1 MAEQSPGVFVLSP
14 AYFQRLRRTILWTAG
29 AITLGSIALANLTGR
44 RAPNE
49 LGSKIFAWV
58 FVIVVVGIT
67 LYLNYK
73 KQVARWRTFRVAVSR
88 DQVLRTQDGSD
99 DVIAAASAITRM
111 VRIPGRGLLIYT
123 GHAQPAIIIPDTL
136 EQFDACC
143 TLIQRFGPIDVRTR
157 SALPRWLTIPAALAF
172 MGVYIAFERSS
183 DLRVMSALGALIA
196 CVMVF
201 GAWRLYGSPDV
212 DKKAKKRFAWILL
225 LAIVPVGMRIWST
238 WNAPRR
244 IDQEIRDD
252 RLLSLLD
259 KARPDLHERLRDA
272 MLAGEKNRI
281 DAHGG
286 AYVNPAV
293 SVISEILP
301 QYLPICSD
309 ESVIRYAKE
318 TVTVLERLEADPSDI
333 CDQWLRPHGVHVD
346 LLGVLGKDGLNPL
359 TDAMVG
365 VMESALTAPQAAPDV
380 MEAETLRA
388 RALENMTKE
397 DRLGRHELR
406 PPEAPGTDKKA
417 WCHTVENTFRAVLDL
432 PQTQSSLVLRY
443 MFSQA
448 TKK

>member
-1 MAEQSPGVFVLSP
+1 MAEQHPEVFVLSP
-14 AYFQRLRRTILWTAG
+14 GYFQRLRRTILWTAG
-29 AITLGSIALANLTGR
+29 AITLASIALATLTGR
-44 RAPNE
+44 RAPTE
-49 LGSKIFAWV
+49 LGSTIFAGA
-58 FVIVVVGIT
+58 FVTVVVAIT
-67 LYLNYK
+67 LYLSYK
-73 KQVARWRTFRVAVSR
+73 KQVARWRTFRVAVSK
-88 DQVLRTQDGSD
+88 DQVIRTQDGFD
-99 DVIAAASAITRM
+99 DVIAAASAITRI

-136 EQFDACC
+136 EEFDGCC
-143 TLIQRFGPIDVRTR
+143 TLIQRFSPIDVRTR
-157 SALPRWLTIPAALAF
+157 SAFPRWLTIPAALAF
-172 MGVYIAFERSS
+172 MGVYVAFERSP
-183 DLRVMSALGALIA
+183 DLRVMSGLGALIA

-212 DKKAKKRFAWILL
+212 DKKGKKRLAWVLL

-244 IDQEIRDD
+244 MDQEIRDD

-272 MLAGEKNRI
+272 MLAAEKNRI

-293 SVISEILP
+293 SVIWEILP

-309 ESVIRYAKE
+309 EAIIRYAKE
-318 TVTVLERLEADPSDI
+318 TVTVLEKLEADPSDI
-333 CDQWLRPHGVHVD
+333 CYQWLRPHGVHVD

-359 TDAMVG
+359 TDSMVG
-365 VMESALTAPQAAPDV
+365 VMESALTAPQAPPDA

-388 RALENMTKE
+388 QALGQN
-397 DRLGRHELR
+397 ELH

-417 WCHTVENTFRAVLDL
+417 WCHTVENTFRAVLNL
-432 PQTQSSLVLRY
+432 PQKQSSLVLRY
-443 MFSQA
+443 MFSKA

>member
-1 MAEQSPGVFVLSP
+1 MAEQSPEVFVLSP

-29 AITLGSIALANLTGR
+29 AIIPVSIVLTNLTGQ
-44 RAPNE
+44 RAPTE
-49 LGSKIFAWV
+49 LGSMIFAWAFV
-58 FVIVVVGIT
+58 SVIVAIT
-67 LYLNYK
+67 LYWSYK
-73 KQVARWRTFRVAVSR
+73 KQVARWRTFRVAVSS
-88 DQVLRTQDGSD
+88 DQIIRTQDGFD

-123 GHAQPAIIIPDTL
+123 GRAQPAIIIPDTL
-136 EQFDACC
+136 EAFDDCC
-143 TLIQRFGPIDVRTR
+143 ALIQRFGPIDVRPR
-157 SALPRWLTIPAALAF
+157 SAFPRWLAIPAALAF
-172 MGVYIAFERSS
+172 MGVYVAFERSP
-183 DLRVMSALGALIA
+183 DLRVMSGLGVLMA
-196 CVMVF
+196 CMMVF
-201 GAWRLYGSPDV
+201 GAWRLYSSPDI
-212 DKKAKKRFAWILL
+212 DKKSKKRFAWALL

-244 IDQEIRDD
+244 MDQEIRDD

-309 ESVIRYAKE
+309 ESIIRYVKE

-333 CDQWLRPHGVHVD
+333 CDQWLHAHGAHVD

-359 TDAMVG
+359 NDAMVG

-380 MEAETLRA
+380 TEAERLRE
-388 RALENMTKE
+388 RALESMRKE
-397 DRLGRHELR
+397 VY
-406 PPEAPGTDKKA
+406 PPGAPGTDKKA
-417 WCHTVENTFRAVLDL
+417 WCHTVEKTFRAVLDL
-432 PQTQSSLVLRY
+432 PQKQSSLVFRY